1 MTKVNYNI
9 YQFQRKEVI
18 FYFVTGCCGI
28 CGIAYIF
35 YRSYVAFL
43 MLLPFLYIFM
53 KKKREELCSKRK
65 SELSLQFRDA
75 ILSVS
80 ASLRSGYSIEN
91 AFCEA
96 CQDME
101 VLYGKKGMIVRELR
115 LLTGRLASNETLE
128 NILYDFSERS
138 GLEDIM
144 DFTDVFVTAKRSGGD
159 LNAIIR
165 KASDHISGKI
175 EVKREIDTLM
185 SAKKIEQKIM
195 NTVPFLIIFYI
206 NYSSPGFL
214 DIMYGSMAGILV
226 MTVCLAVYGVAFLL
240 AQKIVSIEV

>member
-80 ASLRSGYSIEN
+80 ASLR
-91 AFCEA
+91 
-96 CQDME
+96 
-101 VLYGKKGMIVRELR
+101 
-115 LLTGRLASNETLE
+115 
-128 NILYDFSERS
+128 
-138 GLEDIM
+138 
-144 DFTDVFVTAKRSGGD
+144 
-159 LNAIIR
+159 
-165 KASDHISGKI
+165 
-175 EVKREIDTLM
+175 
-185 SAKKIEQKIM
+185 
-195 NTVPFLIIFYI
+195 
-206 NYSSPGFL
+206 
-214 DIMYGSMAGILV
+214 
-226 MTVCLAVYGVAFLL
+226 
-240 AQKIVSIEV
+240 